1 LNLSEI
7 LNRIDFWKKVDRIG
21 PDVPWTH
28 WRLHFK
34 STMQALCKK
43 KFMHF
48 AEGADF
54 RPGAYAVGCSR
65 ISLGKRVVI
74 RPGCML
80 HANPDMV
87 EASITIEDDVMIG
100 SGVHIYLDKHRFDD
114 PYVPIINQGD
124 FPPKPVVLKRGCWVG
139 ANSIILPG
147 VSVGE
152 NSVIGAGSVVTRSV
166 PARVLVAGNPAKI
179 IRAFKLENEHDT

>member
-1 LNLSEI
+1 
-7 LNRIDFWKKVDRIG
+7 
-21 PDVPWTH
+21 
-28 WRLHFK
+28 
-34 STMQALCKK
+34 MQVLCKK
-43 KFMHF
+43 KFMDF
-48 AEGADF
+48 ADGADF

-80 HANPDMV
+80 HANPDV
-87 EASITIEDDVMIG
+87 HEASITIEDDVMIG
-100 SGVHIYLDKHRFDD
+100 SGVHIYIDKHRFDD
-114 PYVPIINQGD
+114 LLVPIIEQGD
-124 FPPKPVVLKRGCWVG
+124 FPPKAVVLKRGCWIG

-166 PARVLVAGNPAKI
+166 PPYVLVAGNPAKI
-179 IRAFKLENEHDT
+179 IREIK